1 MAWSADSQY
10 VFLTGQ
16 ITNLSGN
23 NIGFVEVGSFFGLLS
38 CKARGLIVFYY
49 RSGPLSDV
57 GLIKSACPIRSHA
70 MSPTL

>member
-23 NIGFVEVGSFFGLLS
+23 NIGFVEVSSFFGLLFHS
-38 CKARGLIVFYY
+38 KGLD
-49 RSGPLSDV
+49 RDKL
-57 GLIKSACPIRSHA
+57 
-70 MSPTL
+70 